1 MCSGCSTS
9 CRTSR
14 DRAVEGLVNAE
25 GVFAVIGPYVFAFCL
40 ALTRVSAMFTTTPL
54 FNSPTVPRSIKA
66 GLVGILP
73 VFVMITTDPTGPDV
87 KLDAFTI
94 LGAIVIEAI
103 VGGIMGLGILV
114 LFAAVQF
121 TGQLIGIQ
129 MGFAIAN
136 VVDPTTF
143 QQVGVL
149 SQFLNLL
156 GLMLF
161 ISMDGHLLVLQAL
174 FESTQLIP
182 LGTGNPNGSLIIGEL
197 VRYGSKIFSMG
208 LRIGLPVVCVVLLVN
223 VGLAT
228 LARTVPQVNI
238 FILGFLI
245 TISIGVLIL
254 GLALPSTAV
263 VFGRFLEEALFDI
276 VGMLRFF

>member
-1 MCSGCSTS
+1 M
-9 CRTSR
+9 
-14 DRAVEGLVNAE
+14 EGVINAE
-25 GVFAVIGPYVFAFCL
+25 GVFAVLGPYVFAFCL
-40 ALTRVSAMFTTTPL
+40 ALTRVSALFTTTPL
-54 FNSPTVPRSIKA
+54 FNSPTVPRTIKA
-66 GLVGILP
+66 ALVGILTL
-73 VFVMITTDPTGPDV
+73 FVMITTDPTGPDI
-87 KLDAFTI
+87 KMDAFTI
-94 LGAIVIEAI
+94 LGAIAVEAI
-103 VGGIMGLGILV
+103 VGAIMGLGIMV
-114 LFAAVQF
+114 LFGALQF

-161 ISMDGHLLVLQAL
+161 VSLDGHLLVLQAL

-197 VRYGSKIFSMG
+197 VTYGSKIFSMG
-208 LRIGLPVVCVVLLVN
+208 LRIGLPVVGVVLLVN

-245 TISIGVLIL
+245 TITIGIIIL
-254 GLALPSTAV
+254 GLALPSTAF
-263 VFGRFLEEALFDI
+263 VFGRFLEESLFDI
-276 VGMLRFF
+276 VNMLRFF